1 MKPHNTWRSIPSG
14 IPRTKDLREAKLRQI
29 NADRDWLMAQESE
42 AEARRRIA
50 VQEARDWGREGL
62 FQG

>member
-1 MKPHNTWRSIPSG
+1 MNVHNTWRRIPSG
-14 IPRTKDLREAKLRQI
+14 IPSKRELREEKLRQV
-29 NADRDWLMAQESE
+29 NADKDWLMAQESE

-62 FQG
+62 FGQ